1 MKATQTKTRSGVCR
15 LTVAAGVA
23 GFLVVSASGCY
34 QRVVGA
40 QGFGADSVGISKPNI
55 ESSRG
60 DRTLGYP
67 TYRPRSMPG
76 G

>member
-1 MKATQTKTRSGVCR
+1 MSATDRSGRGGVWR
-15 LTVAAGVA
+15 LAMAAGVA
-23 GFLVVSASGCY
+23 GLLVVSASGCY

-40 QGFGADSVGISKPNI
+40 QGFGADSVGISKPNV

-67 TYRPRSMPG
+67 TYKPRSMPG